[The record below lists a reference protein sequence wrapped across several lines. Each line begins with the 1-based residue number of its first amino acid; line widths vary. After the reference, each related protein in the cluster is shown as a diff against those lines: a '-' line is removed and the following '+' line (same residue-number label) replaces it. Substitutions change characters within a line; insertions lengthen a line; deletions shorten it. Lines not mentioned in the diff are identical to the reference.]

1 MSEDR
6 NEYYL
11 HVLHVRIIVSANS
24 YTVMCDVTILVH
36 VYSYLGLWFSDVFK
50 VEFDFSILIL
60 ALKQKHVYICKLNLP
75 SLV

>member
-11 HVLHVRIIVSANS
+11 HVLHVRIIVSTNS